1 MDQIKVTL
9 KGGVEKT
16 YTKGVTLIE
25 IAGDISRKLSKEAV
39 AAKVDGVIK
48 DIGSKLYD
56 DCQVEILTFDDE
68 EGRKVFWHSTSHV
81 MAQAVKRL
89 FPEVK
94 LAIGPA
100 IDEGFYRSLMQN
112 QEPIC
117 CNCSDAEDYINENPT
132 KILNELVEVI
142 DSRFT
147 EKPEGSYIAKLY
159 TGGRERI
166 LKKVGEEAAEVVIA
180 SMSQNKNETI
190 YETADLLFHLLIAL
204 RYDGITM
211 EEVMTELERRRK

>member
-1 MDQIKVTL
+1 
-9 KGGVEKT
+9 
-16 YTKGVTLIE
+16 
-25 IAGDISRKLSKEAV
+25 
-39 AAKVDGVIK
+39 
-48 DIGSKLYD
+48 
-56 DCQVEILTFDDE
+56 
-68 EGRKVFWHSTSHV
+68 
-81 MAQAVKRL
+81 
-89 FPEVK
+89 
-94 LAIGPA
+94 
-100 IDEGFYRSLMQN
+100 MQN

-117 CNCSDAEDYINENPT
+117 CNCSDAEDDINENPT

>member
-1 MDQIKVTL
+1 MIELDNINYDEKGLVPAVVQDAKSKEVLMVAYMNKEALNKTL
-9 KGGVEKT
+9 EAKKAWF
-16 YTKGVTLIE
+16 Y
-25 IAGDISRKLSKEAV
+25 SRKRKSLWQKGETSGNFLEV
-39 AAKVDGVIK
+39 K
-48 DIGSKLYD
+48 DIFYD
-56 DCQVEILTFDDE
+56 CDE
-68 EGRKVFWHSTSHV
+68 DT
-81 MAQAVKRL
+81 L
-89 FPEVK
+89 LLEVNPK
-94 LAIGPA
+94 GPA
-100 IDEGFYRSLMQN
+100 CHTGHNSCFYRSLMQN

-117 CNCSDAEDYINENPT
+117 CNCSDAEDDINENPT

-180 SMSQNKNETI
+180 SMSQNKDETI
-190 YETADLLFHLLIAL
+190 YETADLVFHLLIAL
-204 RYDGITM
+204 RYDGITI

>member
-1 MDQIKVTL
+1 MIELDNINYDEKGLVPAVVQDAKSKEVLMVAYMNKEALNKTL
-9 KGGVEKT
+9 EAKKAWF
-16 YTKGVTLIE
+16 Y
-25 IAGDISRKLSKEAV
+25 SRKRKSLWQKGETSGNFLEV
-39 AAKVDGVIK
+39 K
-48 DIGSKLYD
+48 DIFYD
-56 DCQVEILTFDDE
+56 CDE
-68 EGRKVFWHSTSHV
+68 DT
-81 MAQAVKRL
+81 L
-89 FPEVK
+89 LLEVNPK
-94 LAIGPA
+94 GPA
-100 IDEGFYRSLMQN
+100 CHTGHNSCFYRSLMQN

-117 CNCSDAEDYINENPT
+117 CNCSDAEDDINENPT